1 MKNVVKCPNPEC
13 YIKDEKTN
21 EMRPT
26 LITPNNALYKYSDQE
41 SRPYF
46 FSAPKTFLNRWSKKI
61 LPPLSTNKKLSIDGR
76 SGIYCPNCKKGPID
90 TRRIPIRIVACG
102 PTNSG
107 KTVYLTV
114 LKDLLR
120 NVPLCNLSLRL
131 DDGLDYFEFQ
141 SQGADNE
148 HYLVLDQNQEL
159 AEVSW
164 GVTNPILW
172 FLQEKGYIGTGS
184 EFNNFDNLDI
194 YIYDVPGEA
203 FNAENEFE
211 FNEKY
216 SYVHDA
222 DLLLMM
228 FDSRRF
234 DACKHLVDGKT
245 IGIDS
250 NYDKNIYKGRITDN
264 YLQIMR
270 NILKSHEQ
278 YKEKKEFYVA
288 CCINSI
294 DIVNEM
300 LYYDQLNKDIESKN
314 TNQEASKAFWEMVKS
329 QIQLDS
335 SAAFREMVKHQ
346 IQSDAFNFNAKNHNF
361 ISKNNG
367 ETFDIERYEEVEKS
381 ILNEIKAADPLA
393 GQFIISTKNAYG
405 DRCGLFLV
413 SSIGYASFD
422 KKNLNKGEKRL
433 YFPNQTQK
441 GNRPY
446 LKFCAI
452 NSNKNF

>member
-1 MKNVVKCPNPEC
+1 MFMKNIVKCPNPEC
-13 YIKDEKTN
+13 YTKEEKTN

-26 LITPNNALYKYSDQE
+26 LITPRNALYKYSEQE
-41 SRPYF
+41 KKPYF
-46 FSAPKTFLNRWSKKI
+46 FSAPKTFLNRWAKKI
-61 LPPLSTNKKLSIDGR
+61 IPPISTNKKVSIDGR
-76 SGIYCPNCKKGPID
+76 YGIYCPNCKKGPID
-90 TRRIPIRIVACG
+90 SRRIPIRIVACG

-141 SQGADNE
+141 TQGADNE
-148 HYLVLDQNQEL
+148 PYIVLKQNQEL
-159 AEVSW
+159 TEASW

-203 FNAENEFE
+203 FNVENEFE

-234 DACKHLVDGKT
+234 DACKHLVNGKS

-270 NILKSHEQ
+270 NIIKSHEQ
-278 YKEKKEFYVA
+278 YKEQKEFCVA

-300 LYYDQLNKDIESKN
+300 IYYNQINEKMKSKNSNGEASNAFQNMVKAQIESN
-314 TNQEASKAFWEMVKS
+314 ASDINV
-329 QIQLDS
+329 
-335 SAAFREMVKHQ
+335 
-346 IQSDAFNFNAKNHNF
+346 NNHDF
-361 ISKNNG
+361 TKNNG
-367 ETFDIERYEEVEKS
+367 ETFDKKRYEEVEKC
-381 ILNEIKAADPLA
+381 ILNEIKAVDPLA
-393 GQFIISTKNAYG
+393 GQFIISTKNAY
-405 DRCGLFLV
+405 DNRCGLFLV
-413 SSIGYASFD
+413 SSIGYASFENE
-422 KKNLNKGEKRL
+422 KKDLNEGEKKL